1 MLLANPDFNPMP
13 PNAVA
18 GKVATPDGINI
29 RYAHWR
35 TTNPPCKGTV
45 LLLHGRAE
53 YIEKLYE
60 TVGDLRGN
68 GFDVLTFDW
77 RGQGGSDRMLED
89 PRRGFVEHFNQ
100 YVTDLDTIVTE
111 VALPD
116 CRAPFYILSHS
127 TGSLVALLA
136 APMNANRIRRMVV
149 TSPLLGLKSVPIAQ
163 TWLKWLTGALHVLG
177 MGDRY
182 MSGGATPDENRAF
195 SNNKLTSDIKRFQR
209 NAEFAGQFRNT
220 TIGGPTASWLFA
232 ATRAMEVVNDPDF
245 HSQINIPTLIV
256 CAGNDQ
262 VVENQAAEHLGRS
275 LRSGSC
281 LTIPGARHEL
291 LQERDRVREQ
301 LLAAFYAFV
310 PGSQEKRKTPPR
322 PRSGLSDVVRSIVSN
337 ENTPREDSQLEN
349 ADQGNTSTS
358 QVSA

>member
-18 GKVATPDGINI
+18 GKALTPDGVNL

-35 TTNPPCKGTV
+35 TTNPPCKGTI

-60 TVGDLRGN
+60 TVADLREE

-89 PRRGFVEHFNQ
+89 RRRGFVEHFDQ
-100 YVTDLDTIVTE
+100 YVMDLDTILTD

-136 APMNANRIRRMVV
+136 APMFANRIRRMVV
-149 TSPLLGLKSVPIAQ
+149 TSPLLGFKSIPVAQ
-163 TWLKWLTGALHVLG
+163 STLKWLTGTLHVLG
-177 MGDRY
+177 LGDRY
-182 MSGGATPDENRAF
+182 MAGGATPDENRAF
-195 SNNKLTSDIKRFQR
+195 SNNKLTSDLNRFQR
-209 NAEFAGQFRNT
+209 NSEFASQYRDT

-232 ATRAMEVVNDPDF
+232 AARAMEIVNDPDF
-245 HSQINIPTLIV
+245 YSQISIPTLIV

-262 VVENQAAEHLGRS
+262 VVDNQQAEFLGRR

-281 LTIPGARHEL
+281 LTIAGAKHEL
-291 LQERDRVREQ
+291 LQERDRIREQ
-301 LLAAFYAFV
+301 LLAAVYAFI
-310 PGSQEKRKTPPR
+310 PGSQEQPDRRKGTKPEMDKTET
-322 PRSGLSDVVRSIVSN
+322 SGHSSEL
-337 ENTPREDSQLEN
+337 
-349 ADQGNTSTS
+349 ATS
-358 QVSA
+358 AAN